1 MKYLIALLVLAF
13 ATPIDYRKTYKIKA
27 NDLYYLD
34 RLIWVESRNDPK
46 AKSKIGAVGLMQIT
60 KPVLDDY
67 YTFGGVHYT
76 MDEMT
81 DPKKNME
88 VGIWQLRRL
97 KKYYGC
103 DIKTVSA
110 YNLGIGNTDNG
121 IINFQFTFL
130 ILGTN
135 RVTKWLDGRKVT
147 PWRGTKT
154 CYIVEG
160 L

>member
-1 MKYLIALLVLAF
+1 MKYLIALLVLSF
-13 ATPIDYRKTYKIKA
+13 ATPIDYRKVGKVKA
-27 NDLYYLD
+27 NEFPYLE
-34 RLIWVESRNDPK
+34 RLIWVESRNNPK
-46 AKSKIGAVGLMQIT
+46 ARSHKGAVGLMQIT
-60 KPVLDDY
+60 KPVLEDY

-76 MDEMT
+76 MADMI
-81 DPKKNME
+81 DPKKNIE
-88 VGIWQLRRL
+88 VGVWQLRRL

-103 DIKTVSA
+103 DIRTVSA
-110 YNLGIGNTDNG
+110 YNLGIGHSDDG
-121 IINFQFTFL
+121 IVNFQYCFL